1 MSPRPCWAFR
11 KSLLAAALVTA
22 CAATGADR
30 WVPGTPADLARN
42 PALQAEEA
50 AFILNDHTEVTL
62 VAPRLDGATVQGAS
76 VSSCTGPRCDT
87 IRQTLAVERRHVAWM
102 SARYATA
109 AEATVAATPTP
120 SEERE
125 RAAAR
130 VAPRLR
136 GDVAVLLGGSAP
148 AGAGSYGGNPAI
160 GVDVRLLGAR
170 GLGGAVAFRAS
181 GPVSM
186 NFDLF
191 GSAARSPSVKL
202 IALDLSAVY
211 RARLAGDER
220 DDVGVSV
227 GAGLA
232 ITSLHGDPGQAA
244 STCGLIS
251 WGCVEPP
258 YTPPPRSF
266 DDGVRVTPL
275 VAATLDGRVSHFL
288 IGMGASWRGGFA
300 EAPSFHVFTFD
311 FRVGVSLW

>member
-1 MSPRPCWAFR
+1 MSPRSRSAFR
-11 KSLLAAALVTA
+11 KSLLATALVSA
-22 CAATGADR
+22 CAATGTDR

-62 VAPRLDGATVQGAS
+62 VAPRLDGATVRGAS
-76 VSSCTGPRCDT
+76 VSSCTGPHCDA
-87 IRQTLAVERRHVAWM
+87 IRQTLAVQRRHVAWM

-109 AEATVAATPTP
+109 AEATLAAAPTP

-125 RAAAR
+125 QAAAR
-130 VAPRLR
+130 VAPQLR

-148 AGAGSYGGNPAI
+148 VGTGSYGGNPAM

-170 GLGGAVAFRAS
+170 GLGGAVAFRTS
-181 GPVSM
+181 GPVS
-186 NFDLF
+186 FDLF

-202 IALDLSAVY
+202 LALDLSVVY

-220 DDVGVSV
+220 NDLGVSV

-232 ITSLHGDPGQAA
+232 ITSIHGDPGQAGA
-244 STCGLIS
+244 TCGLLS

-258 YTPPPRSF
+258 YAPPSRSF
-266 DDGVRVTPL
+266 NDGFRATPL
-275 VAATLDGRVSHFL
+275 VAATLDARVSHFL
-288 IGMGASWRGGFA
+288 IGLGTSWRGDFA
-300 EAPSFHVFTFD
+300 EAPSLHVFTFD
-311 FRVGVSLW
+311 FRVGVALW